1 MTLAEK
7 IYPGITQKDK
17 ALEGVFPFDSERKM
31 MSIMTNG
38 EVYVKGSPDHI
49 LSHCT
54 HIQDGDDIRPMTED
68 DLKKIKEH
76 YAHMAEQALRVLG
89 FGYKKYETLP
99 KSEEEA
105 EDNLIYM

>member
-38 EVYVKGSPDHI
+38 EVYVKGLSLIHI
-49 LSHCT
+49 
-54 HIQDGDDIRPMTED
+54 
-68 DLKKIKEH
+68 
-76 YAHMAEQALRVLG
+76 
-89 FGYKKYETLP
+89 
-99 KSEEEA
+99 
-105 EDNLIYM
+105 